1 MYHNQNMFVQTFQI
15 CVDISNIFTYTDNTC
30 SMFKLII
37 YKCHVYHKWISQMD
51 ITNGMVL
58 EKLRLEDELKTL
70 YDTNETVIYT
80 YQLLEDQAKG
90 CMEVIDSLEII
101 HCIL

>member
-1 MYHNQNMFVQTFQI
+1 
-15 CVDISNIFTYTDNTC
+15 
-30 SMFKLII
+30 
-37 YKCHVYHKWISQMD
+37 MD
-51 ITNGMVL
+51 ITNGMIL

-90 CMEVIDSLEII
+90 CMEVLDSLEII